1 MYHLAIS
8 KHIITYFQ
16 VKIDQQ
22 YTKEAFINEKGI
34 EVIPNSST
42 NYYIFDKEN
51 LTLVNNTIDFLCR
64 KKAFFLK
71 KKRKKKPND
80 LRISKKYWENYFSYY
95 IV

>member
-22 YTKEAFINEKGI
+22 YTKEPFINEKGI

-51 LTLVNNTIDFLCR
+51 LTLANNTIDFLCR
-64 KKAFFLK
+64 KKAFF
-71 KKRKKKPND
+71 
-80 LRISKKYWENYFSYY
+80 
-95 IV
+95 